1 MAIVAQK
8 RAAGNGV
15 GGAQTPPTPSTRR
28 FFRANAFGYA
38 LITPQLL
45 GFAIFGVVTTGQSV
59 WLSLNSIN
67 ALSGATTFVGID
79 NYVNLLTGQRFPLV
93 FFNTLYFVATF
104 SLINIIVAM
113 SIALL
118 LNNKLRGVNIFR
130 AAVFI
135 PALVTMVAWALVSRF
150 ILQPEGLLDYLVSF
164 IGLEEVPWLR
174 SRWLT
179 LTVIIFVQLTK
190 NVGINVLLCLAGL
203 QSVDRELVEAAE
215 TDGAGRWA
223 RFRHVIIPQVAPTLF
238 MVFLLTVVSSFK
250 VFEVIL
256 ILTDGG
262 PGYDTNVLSFMI
274 YDEAFRRHDFG
285 EASALAVILLLM
297 IALVSSAL
305 WSIRKKLVYAEND

>member
-1 MAIVAQK
+1 MGTD
-8 RAAGNGV
+8 AGGV
-15 GGAQTPPTPSTRR
+15 KTPPASAARR
-28 FFRANAFGYA
+28 FYRANAFGYA

-45 GFAIFGVVTTGQSV
+45 GFAIFGLVTTGQSI

-67 ALSGATTFVGID
+67 ALSGATEFVGLE
-79 NYVNLLTGQRFPLV
+79 NYVNLLTGERFAMV
-93 FFNTLYFVATF
+93 FANTIYFVVGY
-104 SLINIIVAM
+104 SLLNIVVAM
-113 SIALL
+113 GIALL
-118 LNNKLRGVNIFR
+118 LNNRLRGVNIFR

-150 ILQPEGLLDYLVSF
+150 ILQPEGLLDFLVSF
-164 IGLEEVPWLR
+164 AGVDETPWLR

-179 LTVIIFVQLTK
+179 LTVIIVVQLTK

-203 QSVDRELVEAAE
+203 QSVDRELLEAAE
-215 TDGAGRWA
+215 TDGAGWWA
-223 RFRHVIIPQVAPTLF
+223 RFRHVVIPQISPTLF
-238 MVFLLTVVSSFK
+238 MVFLLTVVGSFK

-262 PGYDTNVLSFMI
+262 PGYETNVLSFMI

-297 IALVSSAL
+297 IIVVSSLL
-305 WSIRKKLVYAEND
+305 WSLRKKLVYAEND

>member
-1 MAIVAQK
+1 MSSDT
-8 RAAGNGV
+8 GGV
-15 GGAQTPPTPSTRR
+15 KTPPVSATRR

-45 GFAIFGVVTTGQSV
+45 GFAVFGLLTTGQSV

-67 ALSGATTFVGID
+67 ALSGATEFVGLK
-79 NYVNLLTGQRFPLV
+79 NYATLLAGERFSLV
-93 FFNTLYFVATF
+93 FANTIYFVVAY
-104 SLINIIVAM
+104 SVLNIVVAM
-113 SIALL
+113 GIALL
-118 LNNKLRGVNIFR
+118 LNNRLRGVNVFR

-150 ILQPEGLLDYLVSF
+150 ILQPDGLLDFLVSF
-164 IGLEEVPWLR
+164 GGVEDTPWLR
-174 SRWLT
+174 SRWVT
-179 LTVIIFVQLTK
+179 LTVIIVVQLTK

-203 QSVDRELVEAAE
+203 QSVDRELLEAAE
-215 TDGAGRWA
+215 TDGAGWWA
-223 RFRHVIIPQVAPTLF
+223 RFRHVVIPQVSPTLF
-238 MVFLLTVVSSFK
+238 MVFLLTVVGSFK

-262 PGYDTNVLSFMI
+262 PGYETNVLSFMI

-297 IALVSSAL
+297 IIIVSSLL
-305 WSIRKKLVYAEND
+305 WSLRKKLVYAEND

>member
-1 MAIVAQK
+1 MAQN
-8 RAAGNGV
+8 RAV
-15 GGAQTPPTPSTRR
+15 GTGTGGDKTPPVPAVRR

-38 LITPQLL
+38 LIAPQLI
-45 GFAIFGVVTTGQSV
+45 GFAIFGLVTTVQSI

-67 ALSGATTFVGID
+67 ALSGVTTFVGLE
-79 NYVNLLTGQRFPLV
+79 NYVNLITGDRFPLV
-93 FFNTLYFVATF
+93 FTNTVFFVAAF
-104 SLINIIVAM
+104 SLLNIAVAM
-113 SIALL
+113 GIALL
-118 LNNKLRGVNIFR
+118 LNNRLRGVNIFR

-150 ILQPEGLLDYLVSF
+150 ILQPEGLLDFLVSF
-164 IGLEEVPWLR
+164 TGAEETPWLR

-203 QSVDRELVEAAE
+203 QAVDRELLEAAE
-215 TDGAGRWA
+215 TDGAGWWA
-223 RFRHVIIPQVAPTLF
+223 RFRHVTIPQVSPTLF
-238 MVFLLTVVSSFK
+238 MVFLLTVVASFK

-256 ILTDGG
+256 ILTNGG
-262 PGYDTNVLSFMI
+262 PGYETNVLSFMI

-297 IALVSSAL
+297 IIVVSSVL
-305 WSIRKKLVYAEND
+305 WAIRKKLVYAEND